1 MKLTLVRH
9 GETEENKHGII
20 QGQKPGS
27 LSSLGKRQ
35 VENVA
40 KKLKNE
46 HYDAIYSSDLK
57 RCIDTVNPIHRYHKN
72 TALIYSKDL
81 RELSFGKMEGLP
93 VFLATFGRR
102 VGSLLNIKAPGGES
116 WKDLNTRV
124 KNFLNELY
132 QKHSR
137 DNILIVTH
145 GGPIR
150 SVQQQLEGR
159 SRAEVMKEDVAN
171 CSVNKFTMNKFL

>member
-1 MKLTLVRH
+1 MVRH

-27 LSSLGKRQ
+27 LSDLGKRQ
-35 VENVA
+35 TENLA

-57 RCIDTVNPIHRYHKN
+57 RCVDTTKPIHSYHKD
-72 TALIYSKDL
+72 TPLIYSKHL

-116 WKDLNTRV
+116 WQDLNTRV
-124 KNFLNELY
+124 RNFLNELY
-132 QKHSR
+132 KKHPEG
-137 DNILIVTH
+137 NVLIVTH

-150 SVQQQLEGR
+150 SVQQQLAGM
-159 SRAEVMKEDVAN
+159 SRKEVMKEEVLN
-171 CSVNKFTMNKFL
+171 CSVNKFTMSKPM